1 MPRLRSPSHNLT
13 VQASRSSDFQN
24 FLKVTLTISPG
35 LYEFLDQLLDS
46 EIIEPPP
53 GGGGG
58 SLKAVRHVGSF
69 SPTEGGGLAEETV
82 AMRRYL
88 GLPAIGSSGDSDDYY
103 DDYDGKQRR
112 VFFIFWRH
120 LER

>member
-1 MPRLRSPSHNLT
+1 M
-13 VQASRSSDFQN
+13 
-24 FLKVTLTISPG
+24 TLTIYPG

-69 SPTEGGGLAEETV
+69 SPAEGGGLAEETV

-112 VFFIFWRH
+112 VFLFFVCCGAGAGGAEII
-120 LER
+120 